1 MDERLWGGVA
11 VLVPRKSV
19 LTCLWS
25 RWVFLNFT
33 LRGLGLSL
41 WGFIQKP
48 PVPPLSIGPDRLCTF
63 PDTQRAEYPLI
74 KEQNHLRVEGLGFS
88 KPDTV

>member
-1 MDERLWGGVA
+1 MRDFGVG
-11 VLVPRKSV
+11 LPF
-19 LTCLWS
+19 WS
-25 RWVFLNFT
+25 PESQCFRICGRWVFLNFT
-33 LRGLGLSL
+33 LWGLGLSL

-63 PDTQRAEYPLI
+63 PDTQRAEYLLI